1 MAVRPPQSPWLA
13 ISFAGCCASAELR
26 DEKEAALRAN
36 SPVEMQICYDQ
47 PRAVELPRAEP
58 EHPRPV
64 TSHSMSRH
72 VSQWVMSGRDTMSR
86 ASIRTNSST
95 VKRPW
100 VAHSKGRPSISG
112 PTDFRRV
119 EGLDTF
125 QEEAMPVRRRRS
137 FRPLELSIYVDNGR
151 LSPLPDFA
159 EAEWSSL
166 PAGLEFPAQ
175 ARVRSSSKTDSI
187 SSNTSYNIQRK
198 PVGSIRS
205 SISSTISR
213 PTSTHLL
220 QNESFCQSPSTFQ
233 RSGTMSSL
241 ASPRTPLSRLPSPSR
256 ARSYTDAPHSLTKRG
271 SLRRA
276 KTDVEREIR
285 ELNTIVEDRR
295 ADARLGPSATFPNIP
310 PPSPSHHVPAI
321 APSLRMHVRSE
332 TLSDIGS
339 AFSVPFV
346 SKPLPSSPLPNAR
359 SRSQS
364 SSPTPS
370 LFATRTKKLKLIPP
384 PLPPPPRQGPLNSNP
399 ITPPTPTVPTPTTPL
414 GRLGA
419 WLKRSIPSTPT
430 TPTSAAAYKI
440 SNPIPQQHSTPTPF
454 YQCTPQPTQQQSH
467 HHSGSESGTQ
477 SLLSRPHTR
486 QASAETGTV
495 TLLSCPSTPALSS
508 RTASPSFED
517 EAESGRFRFGPGSP
531 ETPGGEMRGALGKEM
546 GVVVDL
552 KMVGIEGDEVGF
564 VSPVSPVGVA
574 F

>member
-1 MAVRPPQSPWLA
+1 MAARPPQSPWLA
-13 ISFAGCCASAELR
+13 ISVAGCCASAELR
-26 DEKEAALRAN
+26 EEKEAALRAN

-58 EHPRPV
+58 EHPRPM
-64 TSHSMSRH
+64 TSHSVSRH

-86 ASIRTNSST
+86 ASIRTSSST

-100 VAHSKGRPSISG
+100 VAHPKGRPSISG

-125 QEEAMPVRRRRS
+125 QEEEAMPVRRRRS

-187 SSNTSYNIQRK
+187 SSNTSYRIQRK
-198 PVGSIRS
+198 PVGSNRSSVSS
-205 SISSTISR
+205 SISR
-213 PTSTHLL
+213 PASTHLP
-220 QNESFCQSPSTFQ
+220 QTESFCQSPSTFQ
-233 RSGTMSSL
+233 RSGTISSI
-241 ASPRTPLSRLPSPSR
+241 ASPRTPLSSLPSPSR
-256 ARSYTDAPHSLTKRG
+256 ARSCTDSPHTLPKRG

-295 ADARLGPSATFPNIP
+295 ADARLGPSAAFPNIP

-359 SRSQS
+359 SRSQP

-370 LFATRTKKLKLIPP
+370 LFATRTQKLKLIPP
-384 PLPPPPRQGPLNSNP
+384 P
-399 ITPPTPTVPTPTTPL
+399 PPTP
-414 GRLGA
+414 
-419 WLKRSIPSTPT
+419 
-430 TPTSAAAYKI
+430 
-440 SNPIPQQHSTPTPF
+440 
-454 YQCTPQPTQQQSH
+454 
-467 HHSGSESGTQ
+467 
-477 SLLSRPHTR
+477 
-486 QASAETGTV
+486 
-495 TLLSCPSTPALSS
+495 S
-508 RTASPSFED
+508 RTAKLQPHHPAHPHRPNAHHAPRPSRCLAQTLYPFVPNYTHLCRCVQDLETD
-517 EAESGRFRFGPGSP
+517 PAAALHPDAFLPVHAAAAATRNTPPAQRHRERHAVAALAPTHAPSERGNRDCHAAVVPVDAGAELAHGEPDVRGRGEERTVPLWAGEPGDA
-531 ETPGGEMRGALGKEM
+531 ERAVAGR
-546 GVVVDL
+546 
-552 KMVGIEGDEVGF
+552 VGEGDGGGCEDGWD
-564 VSPVSPVGVA
+564 
-574 F
+574 